1 MLMTLYLTILTLAVL
16 KYFVCHLFE
25 LKRKSRL
32 KIQDENTEDQK
43 DEKTENAG
51 LNTQN
56 LKMRKKKTRTG
67 KWRTNGWKL
76 II

>member
-43 DEKTENAG
+43 DEKIENAR

-56 LKMRKKKTRTG
+56 LKMREQKPG
-67 KWRTNGWKL
+67 PENGGPTAGS
-76 II
+76 